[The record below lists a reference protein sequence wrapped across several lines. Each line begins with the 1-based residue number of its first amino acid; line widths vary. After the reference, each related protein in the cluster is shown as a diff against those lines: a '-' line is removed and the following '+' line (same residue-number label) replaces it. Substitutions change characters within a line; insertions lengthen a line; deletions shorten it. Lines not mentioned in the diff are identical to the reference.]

1 VNALISVQ
9 QFYLR
14 GLVRNAHNEN
24 QTLSLHTILIPY
36 LSLIFSNTFLFHSF
50 SVCLSQI
57 NSFLYHS
64 TSVSLSSSNSFLCQS
79 FSVYLCIS
87 VCLSFSNYFLF
98 PSLSFKFVSSSF
110 ILHLS
115 FFLKFCSLFKKCF
128 VCKYSLN

>member
-1 VNALISVQ
+1 MNALISVQ

-57 NSFLYHS
+57 NLFLYHS
-64 TSVSLSSSNSFLCQS
+64 SSVSLCFSTSFLCHS
-79 FSVYLCIS
+79 FSI
-87 VCLSFSNYFLF
+87 CLSFSNFIFFRLFLKF
-98 PSLSFKFVSSSF
+98 DSSPFFLRLCVFLKFDSLTKNCFCCQYGFLFKFVF
-110 ILHLS
+110 
-115 FFLKFCSLFKKCF
+115 
-128 VCKYSLN
+128 